1 MISFSHQHKVL
12 AMKNGVIIYIEDTEC
27 GNVRVTGEVVGQPD
41 QSKELA
47 DGILVKVMAHAHDAL
62 AYLTPQALQ

>member
-1 MISFSHQHKVL
+1 MQ
-12 AMKNGVIIYIEDTEC
+12 NGVIIYIEDTED
-27 GNVRVTGEVVGQPD
+27 GNIRIFGRVVGQPD

-47 DGILVKVMAHAHDAL
+47 DDILIQAMAEAHEAL